1 MEDRIPLKLI
11 GITYNQVESGVYAL
25 VLQEE
30 NGTRRMAIVIG
41 YPEAQAIE
49 CHLQDV
55 STPRPLTHNM
65 FLNLLSGFNIE
76 LVEVYIHK
84 LDNGI
89 FAADLVCRGPNGDII
104 TVDSRSSDAISLA
117 IRSGAPIYASEQLL
131 SDAQRP
137 NASRTHERPET
148 NKDTRRSGYAALSA
162 DALKK
167 AMEKAVNDENYEKAA
182 EIKHELERRRGMQ

>member
-1 MEDRIPLKLI
+1 MEDKIPLKLI

-30 NGTRRMAIVIG
+30 NGSRRMAIVIG

-117 IRSGAPIYASEQLL
+117 IRSGAPIYTSEQLL
-131 SDAQRP
+131 SDSQRP
-137 NASRTHERPET
+137 NASRTYDRPEAH
-148 NKDTRRSGYAALSA
+148 KEPRRSGYAAISEE
-162 DALKK
+162 ALKK

-182 EIKHELERRRGMQ
+182 EIKRELERRRGMQ